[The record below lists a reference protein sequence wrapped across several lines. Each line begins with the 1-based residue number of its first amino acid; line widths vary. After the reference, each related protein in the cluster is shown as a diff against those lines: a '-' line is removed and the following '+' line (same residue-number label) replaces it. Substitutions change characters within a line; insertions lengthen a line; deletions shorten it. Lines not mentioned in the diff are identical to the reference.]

1 MNFGI
6 PSKSMS
12 LIINALVQKEE
23 IEKALIF
30 GSRSM
35 GNYKNGSDVDIA
47 IFGKDITMEILNQL
61 RIELNEKLPLPY
73 YFDIVYYDSL
83 EHDKLKE
90 HIDKYGKVLY
100 EKGVK

>member
-73 YFDIVYYDSL
+73 YFDIVHYDSL

-100 EKGVK
+100 GKG

>member
-73 YFDIVYYDSL
+73 YFDIVHYDSL

-100 EKGVK
+100 EKG

>member
-73 YFDIVYYDSL
+73 YFDIVHYDSL